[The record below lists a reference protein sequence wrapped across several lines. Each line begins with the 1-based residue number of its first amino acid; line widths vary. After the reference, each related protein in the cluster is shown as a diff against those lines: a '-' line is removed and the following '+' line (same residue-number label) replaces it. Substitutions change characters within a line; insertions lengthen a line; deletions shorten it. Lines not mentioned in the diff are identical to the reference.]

1 MMHFFHITLLSSVL
15 LTLSACNETR
25 SIRSQ
30 LNDADLLVN
39 EKPDSVLNMLQ
50 SYDISSLRNASLK
63 NHYYLLLTQAKDKCY
78 IDETDDSLMTTVV
91 DYYKRHRN
99 SEKLFL
105 SYFYL
110 GRIQQ
115 NAGNNTDAMQTF
127 LEAGQ
132 LFDKFDDDFYKGL
145 LCARFGKLF
154 ESQLDYNSAVAS
166 YKQAYSYYV
175 QSGTITHQYYTLL
188 DIGYSLL
195 YQGKHEEAE
204 ENITKVMEWARN
216 NEKKAIYNYCI
227 NLLCHLYESDK
238 DYQAL
243 DNLLENKNLFSNN
256 NSLTCTLASAY
267 KYARDTQ
274 PDKAFKILESSWR
287 MASSISDT
295 ARIYHK
301 EYLIHKISGNH
312 SQALDSHE
320 KLLYVQDS
328 IVRAALQSPLQAVQ
342 GKYFRAKD
350 AYNSLKAK
358 HYISLFGWLITVLI
372 LFCSTIIYIMRYK
385 ITRKNEEIIK
395 YTEIADEL
403 RHNLYLKE
411 CKIAEIS
418 SNLAGK
424 DAEICTME
432 HSIAILFSKQ
442 YKLLDKLCTVYYET
456 HGCRKDKEAI
466 YNKVKQ
472 EMELFSNDREFI
484 KNLENIVN
492 QNMNNVMAITR
503 MAMPHLSEMD
513 FRLLC
518 FLFSGF
524 SAKAISVF
532 TGDSTGNIYVRKSRL
547 KKEISAIEAPESS
560 FILSQL
566 A

>member
-15 LTLSACNETR
+15 LALSACNETR

-216 NEKKAIYNYCI
+216 NEKKAWHNIR
-227 NLLCHLYESDK
+227 L
-238 DYQAL
+238 
-243 DNLLENKNLFSNN
+243 
-256 NSLTCTLASAY
+256 
-267 KYARDTQ
+267 YAR
-274 PDKAFKILESSWR
+274 
-287 MASSISDT
+287 
-295 ARIYHK
+295 
-301 EYLIHKISGNH
+301 
-312 SQALDSHE
+312 
-320 KLLYVQDS
+320 
-328 IVRAALQSPLQAVQ
+328 
-342 GKYFRAKD
+342 
-350 AYNSLKAK
+350 
-358 HYISLFGWLITVLI
+358 
-372 LFCSTIIYIMRYK
+372 
-385 ITRKNEEIIK
+385 
-395 YTEIADEL
+395 
-403 RHNLYLKE
+403 
-411 CKIAEIS
+411 
-418 SNLAGK
+418 
-424 DAEICTME
+424 
-432 HSIAILFSKQ
+432 
-442 YKLLDKLCTVYYET
+442 
-456 HGCRKDKEAI
+456 
-466 YNKVKQ
+466 
-472 EMELFSNDREFI
+472 
-484 KNLENIVN
+484 
-492 QNMNNVMAITR
+492 
-503 MAMPHLSEMD
+503 
-513 FRLLC
+513 
-518 FLFSGF
+518 
-524 SAKAISVF
+524 
-532 TGDSTGNIYVRKSRL
+532 TGSC
-547 KKEISAIEAPESS
+547 
-560 FILSQL
+560 
-566 A
+566 